1 MSRSRDTADQ
11 INRVDSSAANATAI
25 TIDSSENVGIGTAAP
40 SFEAGSGG
48 GLEVNHSAGLGSHIK
63 LTDSA
68 SGAGGSNGFDLY
80 AFNTSGYIENYE
92 AGSIIFRNNGSARM
106 RIDASGNVLANTSSN
121 SVVGNGGFAIKPQTG
136 NGTRVDISNAGE
148 AMLLDGA
155 ASGPIIGLYGNG
167 TSVGSIQTK
176 DSRLFISGSQG
187 SNPAGIYFGGGGD
200 VLPASTTNAVDNSIS
215 LGGSGYRF
223 KDLYLSGGVFLGG
236 TGVNNHLHDYEEGLF
251 TVSLALGTGSASLT
265 SNRLFY
271 TKVGRLVTVS
281 GIIRVNSVSG
291 SPNGTLS
298 FNVPF
303 ACHTP
308 STGEDNV
315 RASVQT
321 NIVETGNN
329 NEVMLELLEG
339 AVLVSLFKSGTAS
352 LGNAGNIL
360 KANTT
365 LGISFS
371 YFTST

>member
-1 MSRSRDTADQ
+1 MT
-11 INRVDSSAANATAI
+11 I
-25 TIDSSENVGIGTAAP
+25 T
-40 SFEAGSGG
+40 
-48 GLEVNHSAGLGSHIK
+48 L
-63 LTDSA
+63 
-68 SGAGGSNGFDLY
+68 
-80 AFNTSGYIENYE
+80 
-92 AGSIIFRNNGSARM
+92 
-106 RIDASGNVLANTSSN
+106 
-121 SVVGNGGFAIKPQTG
+121 
-136 NGTRVDISNAGE
+136 NGTTGVTTTGLTSNDI
-148 AMLLDGA
+148 
-155 ASGPIIGLYGNG
+155 
-167 TSVGSIQTK
+167 
-176 DSRLFISGSQG
+176 
-187 SNPAGIYFGGGGD
+187 
-200 VLPASTTNAVDNSIS
+200 
-215 LGGSGYRF
+215 
-223 KDLYLSGGVFLGG
+223 YLSGGVFLGG
-236 TGVNNHLHDYEEGLF
+236 TGVDNHLHDYEEGLF
-251 TVSLALGTGSASLT
+251 TVSLALGTGSAALT
-265 SNRLFY
+265 SNKLFY

-303 ACHTP
+303 ACHAP

-321 NIVETGNN
+321 NLVQTGNN